1 MGFDAWFTI
10 GIVLLLVIGLASN
23 HIGADTALLGALTV
37 LMVTGIISPVEAT
50 RGFADPAVLMIA
62 ALFIVAAGLTETGA
76 TEMIAQRVLGRPKTL
91 MGAQLRLML
100 PVATMSSFMNNTP
113 IVAMYL
119 PIVHSWARKLRISPS
134 RLYMPLSFAAIMG
147 GAITLIGTSSN
158 LVVNQLYL
166 EYYTQHAAVLMDQF
180 GLAEPSR
187 AKQFWWIAVVGAPM
201 LILGVGFIVL
211 ASKWLLPERVP
222 PDERGYEGREYT
234 VEVVVEPTS
243 PVVNKS
249 IEQAGLRQLPGL
261 FLTEIQRDGE
271 TIPAVAPEEIILADD
286 HLVFVGV
293 VDSVVDLLKIRGL
306 TPASGQARKVQADR
320 QSRRTVEAVVSH
332 TSTLVGQTVRAAQF
346 RTRFN
351 AAIIAVHRGGQR
363 VGGKIGDIILQ
374 PGDTLLLSTHAGF
387 IDAYRNSNHF
397 YLISSVVGAREV
409 RHERAWVAIAIMV
422 LLVVMMTI
430 PIPGVSIPP
439 LAAAFFA
446 AALMVFTRC
455 CTGTIA
461 RNSIG
466 WQILLIIGASLGI
479 GRALTS
485 TGAAQ
490 GIASAIL
497 SVADPLGEYGLL
509 AAFALLAMLFCQL
522 ITNKGAAVLMF
533 PIAMALA
540 HDSGVSP
547 EPYVVT
553 LMAVTAC
560 SFMTPVGF
568 ATNLMVYGPGGYRF
582 FDYVRLGGPLSLM
595 VIVLCTVITPFVFPF
610 HP

>member
-10 GIVLLLVIGLASN
+10 GLVGVLVVALASN
-23 HIGADTALLGALTV
+23 RIGADTALLGALTV
-37 LMVTGIISPVEAT
+37 LMVVGILPPAEAAS
-50 RGFADPAVLMIA
+50 GFADPAVLMIA
-62 ALFIVAAGLTETGA
+62 ALFVVAAGLTETGA
-76 TEMIAQRVLGRPKTL
+76 TEMIAQRVLGRPKSL
-91 MGAQLRLML
+91 VGAQLRLML
-100 PVATMSSFMNNTP
+100 PVAAMSSFMNNTP

-119 PIVHSWARKLRISPS
+119 PIVHTWARKLRISPS
-134 RLYMPLSFAAIMG
+134 KLFMPLSFAAIMG

-166 EYYTQHAAVLMDQF
+166 EYYAEHGAELMATL

-187 AKQFWWIAVVGAPM
+187 VKQFWGIAIVGVPT
-201 LILGVGFIVL
+201 LILGVAFIL
-211 ASKWLLPERVP
+211 IASRWLLPERVP
-222 PDERGYEGREYT
+222 PDERGYEGRSYT
-234 VEVVVEPTS
+234 VEVLVEPTS
-243 PVVNKS
+243 PVVGKS
-249 IEQAGLRQLPGL
+249 IEAAGLRQLPGL
-261 FLTEIQRDGE
+261 FLSEILRDE
-271 TIPAVAPEEIILADD
+271 SIIPAVAPERILLAGDR
-286 HLVFVGV
+286 LVFVGV
-293 VDSVVDLLKIRGL
+293 IESVVDLLKIRGL
-306 TPASGQARKVQADR
+306 TPSPDQVAKVRAHR
-320 QSRRTVEAVVSH
+320 ELRRTVEAVISH
-332 TSTLVGQTVRAAQF
+332 TSTLVGKTVRASQF

-363 VGGKIGDIILQ
+363 VAGKIGDIVLQ
-374 PGDTLLLSTHAGF
+374 PGDTLLLTAHASF
-387 IDAYRNSNHF
+387 LDAYRNSRHF
-397 YLISSVVGAREV
+397 YLISSVPGAREV
-409 RHERAWVAIAIMV
+409 RHERAWVAIAIMA
-422 LLVVMMTI
+422 LLVVLMTV

-439 LAAAFFA
+439 LTAAFLA
-446 AALMVFTRC
+446 AMLMIFTRC

-461 RNSIG
+461 RTSIS
-466 WQILLIIGASLGI
+466 WQILLIVGAALGI

-490 GIASAIL
+490 GIASGIL
-497 SVADPLGEYGLL
+497 HLAAPLGAHGLL
-509 AAFALLAMLFCQL
+509 GAFAVLAAVFCQL

-582 FDYVRLGGPLSLM
+582 MDYVRLGGPLTLM
-595 VIVLCTVITPFVFPF
+595 VIVLSTILTPLAFPF